1 MINMFKKLDMDD
13 NYYKTLVKTGFLACS
28 IGLISYYFLRRKK
41 SKYGLK
47 LPK

>member
-1 MINMFKKLDMDD
+1 MFKKLDMDD
-13 NYYKTLVKTGFLACS
+13 YNYKTLVKTGFLAYS
-28 IGLISYYFLRRKK
+28 IGLISYYLLRRKK